1 MFNNIK
7 VLVVDDEENITK
19 FVAYAL
25 EREFYMVET
34 AYDGIEALDKI
45 KSFKPNIIILDVMMP
60 NLNGYEVCEEI
71 KCSSIGIIML
81 TAKNNLLDKIV
92 GLDLGADDYL
102 TKPFEMIELLA
113 RVKSLSR
120 RIMNSSEIINAIKI
134 ETFEID
140 IDSRNVY
147 IDNELIEFKPRE
159 FDLLEF
165 LFINIDMVFSRDYIL
180 SKVWGYDYLG
190 GTRTIDIHVQRIRNK
205 LGRYGKLIKTVQR
218 IGYKAISKFE

>member
-1 MFNNIK
+1 
-7 VLVVDDEENITK
+7 
-19 FVAYAL
+19 
-25 EREFYMVET
+25 
-34 AYDGIEALDKI
+34 
-45 KSFKPNIIILDVMMP
+45 
-60 NLNGYEVCEEI
+60 
-71 KCSSIGIIML
+71 ML
-81 TAKNNLLDKIV
+81 TSKNNLLDKIV

-120 RIMNSSEIINAIKI
+120 RIMNSSEIINSIKI

-180 SKVWGYDYLG
+180 SKVWGCDYLG
-190 GTRTIDIHVQRIRNK
+190 GARTIDIHVQRIRNK